1 MAIKSKNIK
10 YSKWLKL
17 AAAVIAVV
25 MFFSAGWFANLFIRS
40 FADYNSY
47 DGKEANGSSY
57 TQTHAFR
64 EAFNDAELALVREG
78 RSAVYAGFEEYLASA
93 EAVQIKKDFDSAIP
107 VLSAAYDLLAG
118 SGIEVYNSE
127 HNSYIYLYTYKNLTY
142 CMNYAGEFID
152 RDDLIF
158 ENYFKV
164 SGDNTPTT
172 STTAPH
178 ITDANGKAVEST
190 AYQVVENGELL
201 TVAQVETFEENHY
214 YSNGSYHA
222 DGRVY
227 FSPRYSIKP
236 PLEVQDI
243 ANALK
248 TIASITDY
256 TSYGESS
263 KERFIEEYQKGVDEY
278 LRNRWS
284 SMISDYYRE
293 TDFIKNVNYAIFYEG
308 ADKVVTNCGVALTDT
323 NEQILQKLG
332 GDFVEGIKDGK
343 YTLIKGKPIEK
354 SQSLYYKFNDW
365 MCGSSA
371 FKSMLQMDYSSVKD
385 HVAAAYFSF
394 DETMTELDP
403 LKASLNAYHNF
414 IGYGMFSPNTALALC
429 IYSLLVACAA
439 CIYLICV
446 AGKTPDGRKINFFY
460 KVPYEIYLVLCLGGM
475 FLAGLA
481 AVYVV
486 AAERMPM
493 NFTDMFRD
501 EFIAT
506 LIYSVSG
513 KTNEINGALVS
524 VFFMAWTWLSIAFAG
539 NVRNKT
545 FIKHT
550 LCYQLIRLCGWIIKK
565 LGKAL
570 MFILKPL
577 GKIFKKIGGFFKKQI
592 DKIKYLLACDYSNGQ
607 RNKFKIIAAVAVA
620 VGFLIMGLLAMWS
633 GAATHWGYDYFIIS
647 FIVFILY
654 VPIFLF
660 CLLLIVSLDRIMAA
674 VSDIKQGELNRKI
687 DTRFMPA
694 FMRRFA
700 EDILS
705 MQDGLQNAVESAVKD
720 QRMKAEL
727 ITNVSH
733 DLKTPLT
740 SIVNYVDLLKK
751 CDVQDEIAQ
760 RYIGVLDEK
769 AAKMKKL
776 IEDLVEASKA
786 SSGAMEIHPVKINLC
801 EFAAQAAGEHEDELK
816 KFGIGL
822 MLKTPEAPVTVFAD
836 SQKTSRIVENLF
848 SNIRKYAL
856 EGTRVYIEVSGGADF
871 GKIIFKNISK
881 YPLDVSADELT
892 QRFVRGDSSR
902 SGEGSGLGLSI
913 AQNLC
918 ELQKGRFKVEVDG
931 DLFKVTLELPSA
943 Q

>member
-17 AAAVIAVV
+17 AAAVIAVA

-57 TQTHAFR
+57 TQTIAFR
-64 EAFNDAELALVREG
+64 EALNDAELALVREG
-78 RSAVYAGFEEYLASA
+78 KAAVYATFEDYLASA
-93 EAVQIKKDFDSAIP
+93 EAVRIQNEFDSKIP
-107 VLSAAYDLLAG
+107 ELSAAYDLLAG
-118 SGIEVYNSE
+118 SDIEVYNSE
-127 HNSYIYLYTYKNLTY
+127 HNSYLYLYTYKNLTY

-152 RDDLIF
+152 RDSFRL

-164 SGDNTPTT
+164 SGNSTPTA
-172 STTAPH
+172 STTTTTALE
-178 ITDANGKAVEST
+178 ITDAAGAPAQIVDDGEEYTAVVVSIDGVGYYDDGIYFVPNNGV
-190 AYQVVENGELL
+190 
-201 TVAQVETFEENHY
+201 
-214 YSNGSYHA
+214 
-222 DGRVY
+222 
-227 FSPRYSIKP
+227 KP

-243 ANALK
+243 SNALK

-256 TSYGESS
+256 TAYGESS
-263 KERFIEEYQKGVDEY
+263 KERFIEEYQKGVNEY
-278 LRNRWS
+278 LRNS
-284 SMISDYYRE
+284 YDSMMGMYYWE
-293 TDFIKNVNYAIFYEG
+293 TACIKNVNYAIFYNG
-308 ADKVVTNCGVALTDT
+308 SDKVVTNCGVGINDTD
-323 NEQILQKLG
+323 EQILQKLG
-332 GDFVEGIKDGK
+332 GSFVEGIKDGK
-343 YTLIKGKPIEK
+343 YTLIKGEPMEK

-365 MCGSSA
+365 LCGSSA
-371 FKSMLQMDYSSVKD
+371 FKSVLQMDYSSVKD
-385 HVAAAYFSF
+385 YVGKAYFSF
-394 DETMTELDP
+394 EETMTELDP
-403 LKASLNAYHNF
+403 LKASLNAYHDF
-414 IGYGMFSPNTALALC
+414 LGYGMFSPNTSLALC

-446 AGKTPDGRKINFFY
+446 AGKTPDGRKINFFH
-460 KVPYEIYLVLCLGGM
+460 KVPYEIYLVLCLGLM
-475 FLAGLA
+475 FCAGLA

-486 AAERMPM
+486 AAEREPM
-493 NFTDMFRD
+493 NFDDIFRD
-501 EFIAT
+501 EFFAT
-506 LIYSVSG
+506 LVYYASG
-513 KTNEINGALVS
+513 KTNEIIGALVS
-524 VFFMAWTWLSIAFAG
+524 AFFMLWTWLSIDFAA
-539 NVRNKT
+539 NVRNKA
-545 FIKHT
+545 FIKNT
-550 LCYQLIRLCGWIIKK
+550 LCYHIFRLCGRLIKK

-577 GKIFKKIGGFFKKQI
+577 GKLFKKIGGFFKKQV
-592 DKIKYLLACDYSNGQ
+592 DKIKYLLACDYSKGQ
-607 RNKFKIIAAVAVA
+607 GSKFKTLAGISAGSFAVVTVIYYLIAGMLLSDISVVAGALLLTLGIIGDIA
-620 VGFLIMGLLAMWS
+620 ILLFVM
-633 GAATHWGYDYFIIS
+633 
-647 FIVFILY
+647 
-654 VPIFLF
+654 
-660 CLLLIVSLDRIMAA
+660 LLIVSLDRIMAA

-687 DTRFMPA
+687 DTKYMPP

-720 QRMKAEL
+720 HRMKAEL

-822 MLKTPEAPVTVFAD
+822 MLKTPETPVTVFAD

-856 EGTRVYIEVSGGADF
+856 EGTRVYIEVCGGEEY
-871 GKIIFKNISK
+871 GRIIFKNISK

-918 ELQKGRFKVEVDG
+918 ELQKGRFKVDVDG
-931 DLFKVTLELPSA
+931 DLFKVTLELPNA
-943 Q
+943 